1 MNELKNQTELDFVLD
16 FVGAE
21 LTEQEKAV
29 FELSANQMAIEQMEK
44 TIKEL
49 QARKKE
55 LETENEGLKE
65 TLRPFVGQTIK
76 GFRVWTKA
84 GDSLIM
90 DKGAVIPDEFK
101 RVKVEPDKIGIKKAI
116 EAGQEFDG
124 FWIETKHHINL
135 TCLI

>member
-1 MNELKNQTELDFVLD
+1 MNEVKNQTELDFMGSKLS
-16 FVGAE
+16 
-21 LTEQEKAV
+21 EQEKAV
-29 FELSANQMAIEQMEK
+29 LELSANELAIQQMEK

-76 GFRVWTKA
+76 GFKIWTKA

-90 DKGAVIPDEFK
+90 DKGAIIPDEFK
-101 RVKVEPDKIGIKKAI
+101 RIKVEPDKIGIKKAI

-124 FWIETKHHINL
+124 FWIETKHHVNL

>member
-1 MNELKNQTELDFVLD
+1 MNELKNQTELDFMGIKLS
-16 FVGAE
+16 
-21 LTEQEKAV
+21 EQEKAV
-29 FELSANQMAIEQMEK
+29 LELSANEIAIQQMEK

-55 LETENEGLKE
+55 LEAENEGLKE
-65 TLRPFVGQTIK
+65 SLRPFVGEVIQ
-76 GFRVWTKA
+76 GFKIWTKS

-116 EAGQEFDG
+116 EAGETFEG

>member
-1 MNELKNQTELDFVLD
+1 MNEVKNQTENQTELDFMGSKLS
-16 FVGAE
+16 
-21 LTEQEKAV
+21 EQEKAV
-29 FELSANQMAIEQMEK
+29 LELSANQMAIEQMEK

-65 TLRPFVGQTIK
+65 TLRPFVGQIIK
-76 GFRVWTKA
+76 GFKIWTKA
-84 GDSLIM
+84 GDSLVM
-90 DKGAVIPDEFK
+90 DKGAFIPDEFK

-116 EAGQEFDG
+116 EAGLEFDG

>member
-1 MNELKNQTELDFVLD
+1 MNELKNQTKLD

-29 FELSANQMAIEQMEK
+29 FELSANQAAIEQMEK

-55 LETENEGLKE
+55 LETENEAIKE

-76 GFRVWTKA
+76 GFKIWTKA

-90 DKGAVIPDEFK
+90 DKGAVIPTEYQRIK
-101 RVKVEPDKIGIKKAI
+101 IEPDKIGIKKAI

-124 FWIETKHHINL
+124 FWIETKHHIQVS
-135 TCLI
+135 CLI

>member
-1 MNELKNQTELDFVLD
+1 MNELKNQTELDFMGIKLS
-16 FVGAE
+16 
-21 LTEQEKAV
+21 EQEKAV
-29 FELSANQMAIEQMEK
+29 LELSANEIAIQQMEK

-55 LETENEGLKE
+55 LETENETIKE

-76 GFRVWTKA
+76 GFKVWTKA

-90 DKGAVIPDEFK
+90 DKGAVIPTEYQRIK
-101 RVKVEPDKIGIKKAI
+101 IEPDKIGIKKAI
-116 EAGQEFDG
+116 EAGQEFEG

>member
-1 MNELKNQTELDFVLD
+1 MNELKNQTELDFL
-16 FVGAE
+16 GAE

-29 FELSANQMAIEQMEK
+29 FELSANQAAIEQMEK

-55 LETENEGLKE
+55 LETENEAIKE

-76 GFRVWTKA
+76 GFKVWTKA

-90 DKGAVIPDEFK
+90 DKGANIPTEYQRIK
-101 RVKVEPDKIGIKKAI
+101 IEPDKIGIKKAI

>member
-1 MNELKNQTELDFVLD
+1 MNELKNQTENQTELDFMGIKLS
-16 FVGAE
+16 
-21 LTEQEKAV
+21 EQEKAV
-29 FELSANQMAIEQMEK
+29 LELSANELAIQQMEK

-49 QARKKE
+49 QLRKKE
-55 LETENEGLKE
+55 LEVENENLKE
-65 TLRPFVGQTIK
+65 SLRPFVGEVIQ
-76 GFRVWTKA
+76 GFKVWTKA

-101 RVKVEPDKIGIKKAI
+101 RVKVEPDKIGLKKAI